1 MAERDRL
8 KIVLGSYPHT
18 AALKD
23 GSLQSPQ
30 VALDFLDVEPI
41 HKAFAPMARRQAY
54 DVSEMAIVVA
64 LQAIEAG
71 QPLVLLPAVVASR
84 LQRGCLIYARA
95 NGTIEGADIKGKRVG
110 VRAYTQTTGMWVR
123 AALREDYG
131 LATTDMQWLTRDP
144 SHVAEY
150 RDPTFVHHDDSGKSL
165 PDQLRDGDIDAAI
178 LGNDLPKGAEFA
190 PVIPDH
196 AAMDRAWYDR
206 HGFMPINHMIVAT
219 RAVVEA
225 MPRAVAACYELA
237 RKAAAETRREPDA
250 LDPTLFGIEALRAPL
265 SFIIEECRR
274 QALLEKPLDVDDLLQ
289 PAARI
294 LEK

>member
-1 MAERDRL
+1 MAERERL
-8 KIVLGSYPHT
+8 SIVLGSYPHT

-23 GSLQSPQ
+23 GSLHSPD
-30 VALDFLDVEPI
+30 VALDFVEVEPI
-41 HKAFAPMARRQAY
+41 HKAFAPMARQQAF

-71 QPLVLLPAVVASR
+71 QPLVLLPAVIASR
-84 LQRGCLIYARA
+84 LQRGCLIHAPAHGR
-95 NGTIEGADIKGKRVG
+95 IEGRAIKGKRVG

-131 LATTDMQWLTRDP
+131 LATTDMEWFTHDP

-150 RDPTFVHHDDSGKSL
+150 RDPPFVHHDGSGKSL

-178 LGNDLPKGAEFA
+178 LGNDLPRGDEFA

-196 AAMDRAWYDR
+196 AAVDRAWYDR

-219 RAVVEA
+219 RAAVERS
-225 MPRAVAACYELA
+225 PRAVAACYELA
-237 RKAAAETRREPDA
+237 RKAAADTRQESGV
-250 LDPTLFGIEALRAPL
+250 LDPTMFGIDKLRSPL
-265 SFIIEECRR
+265 AFVIDECRR
-274 QALLEKPLDVDDLLQ
+274 QALLAGSLDVDQLLE

-294 LEK
+294 LER